1 MALDRLQTTIG
12 PELFAM
18 IRFLRKL
25 WKDRRG
31 NALVIDGAALPVVV
45 GGAGLATDTIQ
56 WVLWKRELQRA
67 ADSAAIAGVNAK
79 AQGETV
85 STAITADLGEN
96 NNHTGNSLLSG
107 YPQITYPADSG
118 NFSNQVQV
126 TLAIQKSLGFSSLF
140 LSSAPTITATAT
152 AAEVPALNPCARA
165 LVTTN
170 TPGVTIGGSSTTNL
184 GCPVMSNSTGNP
196 AVTTNGGAYTFTAPT
211 VAGVGSLPS
220 AITGVTT
227 LLPHYLSQPDPYAGK
242 YSTSIPS
249 SAGNCKNLNQNT
261 YTTSTGTGQNKVTT
275 THLYSYETKGVCYSN
290 FKFTGGTYYLDAGT
304 YYIDSADFDTTGG
317 TTLYGTGVTIILT
330 GTSPGSIK
338 TNGNSTIQ
346 LSAPTSGAYQN
357 MLFIQSSNATLN
369 NGNTINGDSN
379 SKLDGTIY
387 MPSGQLSFSGSSAD
401 ATKCLQAIGWTL
413 NFTGNTNIQNN
424 TTGCTAATTSST
436 KAVRLV
442 A

>member
-1 MALDRLQTTIG
+1 
-12 PELFAM
+12 M
-18 IRFLRKL
+18 IRSLRKL

-31 NALVIDGAALPVVV
+31 NALVIAGAALPIVV

-79 AQGETV
+79 AQSETV
-85 STAITADLGEN
+85 STAITADLNEN

-107 YPQITYPADSG
+107 YPQIAYPADSG
-118 NFSNQVQV
+118 SFSNQVQV

-140 LSSAPTITATAT
+140 LSTAPTITATAT
-152 AAEVPALNPCARA
+152 AAEVPALNPCAWA
-165 LVTTN
+165 LNNTTS
-170 TPGVTIGGSSTTNL
+170 PAVTIGGSSSTNL
-184 GCPVMSNSTGNP
+184 GCPVMSDSTGNP
-196 AVTTNGGAYTFTAPT
+196 AVTTNGSNYTFTAPT

-220 AITGVTT
+220 SINGVTT
-227 LLPHYLSQPDPYAGK
+227 LLPHYLSQSDPYAGK
-242 YSTSIPS
+242 YSTSLPS
-249 SAGNCKNLNQNT
+249 GCNEKNLNQNT
-261 YTTSTGTGQNKVTT
+261 YTTTTGTGQNKVTT

-290 FKFTGGTYYLDAGT
+290 FKFTGGVYYLDAGT
-304 YYIDSADFDTTGG
+304 YYLDSTNFDTTGG

-330 GTSPGSIK
+330 GSTPGSVT

-346 LSAPTSGAYQN
+346 LSAPTSGTYKN
-357 MLFIQSSNATLN
+357 MLFIQSSSATLN

-387 MPSGQLSFSGSSAD
+387 MPRGQLSFSGSSAD
-401 ATKCLQAIGWTL
+401 TTKCLQAIGWTL

-424 TTGCTAATTSST
+424 TTGCTASTTSST

>member
-1 MALDRLQTTIG
+1 
-12 PELFAM
+12 M

-31 NALVIDGAALPVVV
+31 NALVIAGAALPVVV

-118 NFSNQVQV
+118 SFSNQVQV

-140 LSSAPTITATAT
+140 LSTAPTITASAT

-165 LVTTN
+165 LDNTTS
-170 TPGVTIGGSSTTNL
+170 PGVTIGGSSTTNL

-196 AVTTNGGAYTFTAPT
+196 SVTTNGSNYTFTAPT

-220 AITGVTT
+220 SINGVTT
-227 LLPHYLSQPDPYAGK
+227 LLPHYLSQADPYAGK
-242 YSTSIPS
+242 YSTSLPS
-249 SAGNCKNLNQNT
+249 GCNEKNLSQNT
-261 YTTSTGTGQNKVTT
+261 YTTGTGQNKVS
-275 THLYSYETKGVCYSN
+275 HLYSYETKGVCYSG
-290 FKFTGGTYYLDAGT
+290 FKFSGGTYYLDAGT

-330 GTSPGSIK
+330 GTTPGSIK
-338 TNGNSTIQ
+338 TNGNSTLQ
-346 LSAPTSGAYQN
+346 LSAPTSGAYQD

-424 TTGCTAATTSST
+424 TTGCSAATTSST